1 MSEPQPWT
9 DADLMA
15 RMRGGDV
22 QALGFLVDRYKDA
35 MVNYLTRLT
44 GSRER
49 GEDAAQEA
57 FLRLYQSAPRYRD
70 DGRLVPY
77 LYRIAT
83 NLVRSE
89 ERRRR
94 RFRLVSGLLAGSG
107 PHHSAPAGPTRLIR
121 QEERTLLTRAL
132 SELPLIFRVPV
143 VLCAVEGWTY
153 EAIAEL
159 QGTSVGTVKSRI
171 HRGKERLRA
180 RLAPYRHGGVA

>member
-9 DADLMA
+9 DADLMT
-15 RMRGGDV
+15 RMGEGDT
-22 QALGFLVDRYKDA
+22 QAFGFLVDRYKDP

-57 FLRLYQSAPRYRD
+57 FLRLYQAAPRYRD
-70 DGRLVPY
+70 EGRLVPY

-83 NLVRSE
+83 NLIRSE

-94 RFRLVSGLLAGSG
+94 RFRLVSGLLAGGG
-107 PHHSAPAGPTRLIR
+107 PRHSAPAGPMRLLR
-121 QEERTLLTRAL
+121 QEERSLLTRAL
-132 SELPLIFRVPV
+132 AELPLIFRVPV
-143 VLCAVEGWTY
+143 VLYAVEGWTY
-153 EAIAEL
+153 EAIAEF
-159 QGTSVGTVKSRI
+159 QGTQVGTVKSRI

-180 RLAPYRHGGVA
+180 RLAPYRQGGVA

>member
-15 RMRGGDV
+15 RMGQRDA
-22 QALGFLVDRYKDA
+22 QALGLLVDRYKDA

-44 GSRER
+44 GSRDR
-49 GEDAAQEA
+49 GEDIAQEA
-57 FLRLYQSAPRYRD
+57 FLRLYQAAPRYQE

-94 RFRLVSGLLAGSG
+94 RFRLVSGLLSGAG
-107 PHHSAPAGPTRLIR
+107 PHHHAPTGPSRLLR
-121 QEERTLLTRAL
+121 QEERALLTRAL
-132 SELPLIFRVPV
+132 GELPLVFRVPV
-143 VLCAVEGWTY
+143 VLFAVEGWTY
-153 EAIAEL
+153 ESIAEF

-171 HRGKERLRA
+171 HRGKERLRT
-180 RLAPYRHGGVA
+180 RLAPYRQEGVA